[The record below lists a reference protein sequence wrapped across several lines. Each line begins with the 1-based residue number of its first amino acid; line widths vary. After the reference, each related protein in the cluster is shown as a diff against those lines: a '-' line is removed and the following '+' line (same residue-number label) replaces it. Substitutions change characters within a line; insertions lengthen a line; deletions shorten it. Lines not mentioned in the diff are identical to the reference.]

1 MYRQI
6 RSKLTAPSS
15 KRKLRTESS
24 QTFRNSTED
33 KDTLASTGTRVHS
46 DASTDAPNLQQFVYK
61 STSTHRPHL
70 SIKYESEPLRDEE
83 KPQPQGLWEPPHW
96 RDFLLNL
103 RNMRANNDAPVDSMG
118 CHKAMDADAA
128 PEVMRYQSLIALM
141 LSSQTKD
148 QVTFAAM
155 ERLREKGLTVDNIL
169 KISDEELGK
178 LIYPVGFWKTKVKY
192 IKKTTQTLK
201 EQYNGDIPD
210 SVDKLC
216 KLTGVGPKM
225 AHICMKVAW
234 NKVTG
239 IGVDTHVHRIS
250 NRIGWVK
257 KPTSTPEDTRKA
269 LETWLPNE
277 IWGEVNHLLVGFGQT
292 ICLPIGPMCH
302 ECLNN
307 DICPSKGLGRKS
319 PNKTPGKTPNK
330 TPGKTPIK
338 TEVNDVKQG
347 DVLKVKKELDL
358 DIPTIKVTDEDT
370 GKNKVQIKKESKQM
384 KPKCK
389 LEKLIPQ
396 KDDVANKN
404 DENFEENTSDE
415 SICGI
420 KEEMDLKRRKT
431 PTKRKITTKKPTNV
445 ASIAQ
450 KVDEDNFV
458 KTDTLSV
465 NPTENQPKLRQKRKS
480 TPRKHGAKENDENFE
495 EIASKSTL
503 DIKELDSKHKKP
515 PTKRKIPPK
524 NSKEVSGAQGDENNF
539 EEKKAN
545 LSVNPAKNKSAPHPK
560 RKTTPRKC
568 VNV

>member
-1 MYRQI
+1 MNRVK
-6 RSKLTAPSS
+6 SKLTASFK
-15 KRKLRTESS
+15 KRVRSESS
-24 QTFRNSTED
+24 QTLKSSTKD
-33 KDTLASTGTRVHS
+33 KDTVAGSGARPHN
-46 DASTDAPNLQQFVYK
+46 DASTDPPDLQQFVYK

-70 SIKYESEPLRDEE
+70 TIKYEAEPLRDEE
-83 KPQPQGLWEPPHW
+83 KPQGLWEPPNW
-96 RDFLLNL
+96 REFLLNL

-118 CHKAMDADAA
+118 CHKAMDEDAA

-155 ERLREKGLTVDNIL
+155 ERLRERGLTVDNVL
-169 KISDEELGK
+169 KMSDEELGK

-210 SVDKLC
+210 SVEKLC
-216 KLTGVGPKM
+216 KLTGVGPKI

-277 IWGEVNHLLVGFGQT
+277 LWGEVNHLLVGFGQT
-292 ICLPIGPMCH
+292 ICLPIGPLCH

-330 TPGKTPIK
+330 TPVK
-338 TEVNDVKQG
+338 TEGEDVKQE

-358 DIPTIKVTDEDT
+358 DEPKGKIIKPTIKVTDEE
-370 GKNKVQIKKESKQM
+370 GKEKLEMKKEPIQVKAKSKR
-384 KPKCK
+384 KNAT
-389 LEKLIPQ
+389 PQ
-396 KDDVANKN
+396 KDDGLKEN
-404 DENFEENTSDE
+404 DEDIEEKSPDKSTVA
-415 SICGI
+415 I
-420 KEEMDLKRRKT
+420 KEEMSSKPKKT
-431 PTKRKITTKKPTNV
+431 PTKRKITPKKSIEAN
-445 ASIAQ
+445 IAQ
-450 KVDEDNFV
+450 KNDKDHFKKANPSADLTED
-458 KTDTLSV
+458 K
-465 NPTENQPKLRQKRKS
+465 PAPRRKRKS
-480 TPRKHGAKENDENFE
+480 TPRKYDTSKENDKNFE
-495 EIASKSTL
+495 ENVTSKTTL
-503 DIKELDSKHKKP
+503 DIKEEFASKPRKSPMKRRIISKK
-515 PTKRKIPPK
+515 
-524 NSKEVSGAQGDENNF
+524 SKEANVAQDDDENNF
-539 EEKKAN
+539 EEKAKPAN
-545 LSVNPAKNKSAPHPK
+545 PTENKPVPRQK
-560 RKTTPRKC
+560 RKTTPRKY
-568 VNV
+568 VV